1 MTYKIYTLGCKV
13 NQYDSSALGKELEKA
28 GFFYKDKNAK
38 IAIINTCAVTKS
50 AISKCKRIFNKA
62 KKENPKAKII
72 LTGCW
77 INIDKNIDLK
87 ADILCKRDKAMGEIK
102 KLSCFKPENKKIK
115 SSSASKFNLRSRYF
129 IKVQDGCDQ
138 FCSYCIIP
146 YARPNLES
154 KSKLKCEKEIKQAL
168 KNGFKEIILCG
179 IHLGKYGKDI
189 KKIKYNLSSLL
200 EDLLKIKNLG
210 RIRLSSIEVN
220 EIKNNLVLLIKKSVK
235 NYRKNKSPYIC
246 RHLHIP
252 LQSGNDKILKLMKR
266 PYTVSQFEDKIRKI
280 RKIIPEIAISTD
292 IIVGFP
298 GETEKDF
305 LKTYNFAKKIKFS
318 KIHVFPFSAHKKTP
332 ASKMKD
338 QVDKK
343 EKKKRVEK
351 LRNLSVRLEKD
362 YKNKFKNK
370 KTEIA
375 VEDIVNK
382 KARGKSEF
390 YFEEEFI
397 LKNKDIKIGDIV

>member
-28 GFFYKDKNAK
+28 GFFYKNKNAK
-38 IAIINTCAVTKS
+38 IAVINTCAVTNS
-50 AISKCKRIFNKA
+50 AISKCKRTFNKA

-77 INIDKNIDLK
+77 INIDKNIDVK
-87 ADILCKRDKAMGEIK
+87 ADVLCKRNKVVGEIK
-102 KLSCFKPENKKIK
+102 KLNCLKPENKKIQ
-115 SSSASKFNLRSRYF
+115 SPSVSRFDSRSRYF

-146 YARPNLES
+146 YARPKLES

-179 IHLGKYGKDI
+179 IHLGKYGKDT
-189 KKIKYNLSSLL
+189 KKIKYDLCSLAK
-200 EDLLKIKNLG
+200 DLLKIKNLG

-220 EIKNNLVLLIKKSVK
+220 EIKNDLVLLIKKSVE
-235 NYRKNKSPYIC
+235 NHRKNKSPYIC

-280 RKIIPEIAISTD
+280 RKLIPGIAISTD

-298 GETEKDF
+298 GESEKDF
-305 LKTYNFAKKIKFS
+305 LKTYNFARKIKFS

-338 QVDKK
+338 QIDKNQ
-343 EKKKRVEK
+343 KKKRAEK
-351 LRNLSVRLEKD
+351 LRSLSLRLEKD

-375 VEDIVNK
+375 VENIINK